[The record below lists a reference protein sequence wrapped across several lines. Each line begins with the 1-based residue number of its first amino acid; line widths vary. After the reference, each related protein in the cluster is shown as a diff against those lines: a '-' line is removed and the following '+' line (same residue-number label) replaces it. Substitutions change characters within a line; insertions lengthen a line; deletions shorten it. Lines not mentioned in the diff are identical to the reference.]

1 VLPRQPVHGDAHF
14 GNVLAGGVGQD
25 FDDACVGPREWDLAC
40 MIHRWAVFGL
50 MEEEMRKAL
59 AAYGPH
65 DRDAVEALQP
75 LVVLGLAA
83 WGSLAPLIG
92 ETAPNTPARLQWL
105 GRH

>member
-1 VLPRQPVHGDAHF
+1 
-14 GNVLAGGVGQD
+14 
-25 FDDACVGPREWDLAC
+25 